1 MEPSTHISASLDLT
15 LVNYAFTIA
24 AKALLP
30 FHFQISK
37 YADIYG
43 EYSRPD

>member
-1 MEPSTHISASLDLT
+1 MSASLALA

-30 FHFQISK
+30 LHFQISK

-43 EYSRPD
+43 EHSRPD